1 MNRDRIHRP
10 AAARRL
16 LLPLAFALTWL
27 LAGCH
32 GRRAS
37 TTPGDDPAQW
47 AARLER
53 RLSQHPG
60 DHVARRQL
68 GLVRW
73 LHQGRTDDAI
83 ATLDRAAAAGEPIAA
98 LARMR
103 IADGR
108 LDAARAAELAYA
120 IVTRAATLDAADP
133 SAPLHAAAAEVAART
148 IAALH
153 GERAGD
159 DDRFVRFFDS
169 LAMARLPSGARGA
182 LLSVRANLERT
193 RGGDYTRFY
202 RDQGCVQDFAVGPV
216 VGRQADLELARL
228 GGKGFVAEPGEQ
240 ATKLACVVRVW
251 NPTMRAGV
259 RQLRTVLEVPGD
271 VLELELSAE
280 EPMRVWLD
288 GTLVH
293 RTDRT
298 DRFARSRELLRIAV
312 SPGSHALE
320 LATVIPRDRAWV
332 LVRATTPQGQ
342 PVRAHAAAD
351 GGVGQRHHGARHV
364 GSRWPGLLHDD
375 RIAAP
380 LSAMLALDDAIHD
393 GDVDEAEVLRDRL
406 EPRRD
411 LAEAAWAVALFERFD
426 PTRGRTVSLAR
437 EQAALQR
444 ALDADGRLAAA
455 RLRLLELQ
463 LERGDVTEVVAT
475 LEDEAAVL
483 PGLRGLLLR
492 ARAYLARGDEGK
504 GDAAIAAAA
513 KLAPDNCRVLLM
525 QRSRARDQDDVRRE
539 DALGKQLER
548 CGGSLELRAQLAQRR
563 GRFAEAEALWHEA
576 IERVPDDLD
585 ALEAL
590 ARLQLVQGKPQAARE
605 ALAQVLARNPLRV
618 SAHVVLAD
626 IAAAGDDVATA
637 RAEIR
642 RALAQFPHVDALH
655 RSAALVGIPDELEA
669 LRVDGLAALA
679 DYRTSGKDYPGVSE
693 VLVLD
698 RSAARVYDNGGQR
711 QIVHLVVHLLSKA
724 AIDRYGEIDIPEGAR
739 LLTLRSIKPDGTL
752 VEAEVVPGKD
762 GVELRDLAVG
772 DVVEYE
778 FVVEREPAT
787 ALPGYVDVSTF
798 RFASLDVPYHRT
810 ELQVVHPP
818 QMPIREDLRRGAPTP
833 VRSELRL
840 GEQTLTSRLYQLRQQ
855 ERLGDEPGH
864 RALVDELP
872 NVRVYTALDMNAYLD
887 GLALQIRGGG
897 RSNVE
902 LRRKVRALVGKRT
915 AARDKLDALW
925 HWVVE
930 NVEDGGD
937 LGTPATATLT
947 ARSGSRLMLL
957 RTMLREAGV
966 HAELWLARDRFGPEI
981 VPGGHPMPE
990 SYDAAI
996 LAVDVGEREPLMV
1009 LTASKVMP
1017 LGYLGP
1023 GHAGAQ
1029 ALRVHL
1035 EDGDA
1040 PAGPVTLPQ
1049 ARPEL
1054 ADRRS
1059 WSLDI
1064 TLEDDGDAQVDGT
1077 ITLGGVEALV
1087 WRQALR
1093 DVDRD
1098 RIREVFQQAELGWL
1112 RGASLKTLEI
1122 DAERDLDAPLVLR
1135 FSASGAQLGIE
1146 QGGALMLRADPLP
1159 LSTAAR
1165 MATLPV
1171 RKTAMIVPYAPD
1183 LRATITL
1190 ALPSGGSFREVP
1202 EAVRIGGRFGSYQRS
1217 VTGGGVGR
1225 DRLVLEF
1232 RSQLQPGLV
1241 EAKDYPAFADF
1252 AREVEA
1258 AEQAI
1263 VRAAAR

>member
-1 MNRDRIHRP
+1 MNREP
-10 AAARRL
+10 TAAPGRVRRL

-27 LAGCH
+27 VAGCH
-32 GRRAS
+32 GRRTT

-53 RLSQHPG
+53 RLAQHPD
-60 DHVARRQL
+60 DHHSRRQL

-103 IADGR
+103 IAEGR
-108 LDAARAAELAYA
+108 LDTTRAGELAYA
-120 IVTRAATLDAADP
+120 IVARAAKLATDDP
-133 SAPLHAAAAEVAART
+133 AAPLHAAAAEVAART

-153 GERAGD
+153 GERGGD
-159 DDRFVRFFDS
+159 DARFVAFFDA
-169 LAMARLPSGARGA
+169 LPLARLPSGARGA

-202 RDQGCVQDFAVGPV
+202 RDQGCVQQFAVGPV
-216 VGRQADLELARL
+216 IGRQAELELARL
-228 GGKGFVAEPGEQ
+228 DGKDFVAEAGAD
-240 ATKLACVVRVW
+240 ATKLACVVRLW

-259 RQLRTVLEVPGD
+259 RRLRTVLDVPGE

-298 DRFARSRELLRIAV
+298 DRFAHGREALRFDVSR
-312 SPGSHALE
+312 GSHVLE

-332 LVRATTPQGQ
+332 LVRATTPTAQ
-342 PVRAHAAAD
+342 PVGATAAAS
-351 GGVGQRHHGARHV
+351 GGEGTHGEARRI
-364 GSRWPGLLHDD
+364 GSRWPALLQRDA
-375 RIAAP
+375 IAAP

-393 GDVDEAEVLRDRL
+393 GDVDTAEVLRDEL
-406 EPRRD
+406 EPRRSS
-411 LAEAAWAVALFERFD
+411 AEAAWAVALFERFD

-444 ALDADGRLAAA
+444 AIDLDGRLAAA

-463 LERGDVTEVVAT
+463 LERGDVTEVVTT
-475 LEDEAAVL
+475 LEDRATVL

-504 GDAAIAAAA
+504 GDAAIASAA

-590 ARLQLVQGKPQAARE
+590 ARLQLVQGKPEAAR
-605 ALAQVLARNPLRV
+605 ASLQAVLARNPLRV
-618 SAHVVLAD
+618 SAQVVLAD
-626 IAAAGDDVATA
+626 IAAAGDDTEGA

-679 DYRTSGKDYPGVSE
+679 EYRASGKDYPGVSE

-762 GVELRDLAVG
+762 GIELRDLSIG

-833 VRSELRL
+833 VRTELRL

-915 AARDKLDALW
+915 APREKLAALW

-966 HAELWLARDRFGPEI
+966 HAELWLARDRFGPEPL
-981 VPGGHPMPE
+981 PGGHPMPE
-990 SYDAAI
+990 NYDAAI
-996 LAVDVGEREPLMV
+996 LAVDVGAAEPLMV

-1023 GHAGAQ
+1023 GHAGSE

-1035 EDGDA
+1035 EDGDG
-1040 PAGPVTLPQ
+1040 PAGRVTLPK

-1054 ADRRS
+1054 ADRRT
-1059 WSLDI
+1059 WALDV
-1064 TLEDDGDAQVDGT
+1064 TLERDGDAQVEGT

-1122 DAERDLDAPLVLR
+1122 DGERDLDAPLVLR

-1165 MATLPV
+1165 MATLPS
-1171 RKTAMIVPYAPD
+1171 RKTGMIVPYAPD
-1183 LRATITL
+1183 LRATIAL
-1190 ALPSGGSFREVP
+1190 ALPTGGSFREVP
-1202 EAVRIGGRFGSYQRS
+1202 EPVRIDGRFGRYERS
-1217 VTGGGVGR
+1217 VPSGGVGR

-1241 EAKDYPAFADF
+1241 AAEQYPAFAEF